1 MTTTDTVP
9 CFHCGLPARLGDGFA
24 VVLDGERKPM
34 CCKGCEAV
42 AQAIIDSGLGD
53 YYRYRTEAAPTGR
66 EAVPEFLRQVALYD
80 NPEVQKSFVRV
91 EDANVREAALILEG
105 ITCAACV
112 WLNERHIAR
121 LPGVLSVQINYGTHR
136 ARVRWDEGRI
146 HLSDILR
153 AVSDIGYLA
162 HPYDP
167 GRSQQLLEKERKQQ
181 LRYLGVA
188 GALGMQVMMIA
199 WALYH
204 GNVEPEYRTFFH
216 WVSLLLTIPVLAY
229 SAQPFFKAA
238 WRDFKRRQ
246 AGMDVPVALGI
257 TLAFAGSV
265 WVTLRGGEH
274 VYYESVTMFVFL
286 LLAGRYFEF
295 IARKRAAEAAE
306 ALVHLAPVMATRLT
320 ADGGEEVVP
329 AVELNVGDRVLIR
342 PGESVPADGVVM
354 AGASSANEALL
365 TGESLPIAKTAG
377 SRLIAGSVNIESVLQ
392 MQVEHTGQDTVLS
405 GVMRLLERAQ
415 TEKPA
420 ITQIADRAAA
430 WFVAA
435 VLVLATGVALF
446 WWQHDPALW
455 LPITVSVLVVTCP
468 CALSLATPT
477 AISAASSHLLRLGLL
492 TTRGHALETL
502 ARATHFVF
510 DKTGTLTAGRL
521 TLRDVHA
528 LGGVGGDQC
537 LALAAALERHSEH
550 PIARAL
556 LKAVPS
562 GPAALATEV
571 ENVPGGG
578 LTGTIGGARYFI
590 GTDRFITE
598 RTGLA
603 IDDTLRARAQTGGY
617 TVVWLSDDR
626 QLLAAFSLGDELRA
640 GARALIDELRQR
652 GKNVWLL
659 TGDNAPAAA
668 RVAQAVGITNVAAGL
683 KPADKLARVRALQQE
698 GAVVAMIGDGVNDA
712 PVLAAAQV
720 SVAMGGGTA
729 VAVASADM
737 ILLSDRLPHL
747 TEGLEVARKTVAIIR
762 ENLGWAIGYNVIALP
777 AAAMG
782 WVPPWLAAIGM
793 SASSLLVV
801 ANALRLHRSR
811 GERRRHNESVQT
823 EAA

>member
-1 MTTTDTVP
+1 
-9 CFHCGLPARLGDGFA
+9 LGDGFA
-24 VVLDGERKPM
+24 VVIDGERKPM

-42 AQAIIDSGLGD
+42 AQAILDSGLGD
-53 YYRYRTEAAPTGR
+53 FYRYRTEAAPTGQ
-66 EAVPEFLRQVALYD
+66 ELVPEFLRQVALYD

-121 LPGVLSVQINYGTHR
+121 LPGVLSVQINYSTHR
-136 ARVRWDEGRI
+136 ARVRWDESRI

-204 GNVEPEYRTFFH
+204 GSVEPEYRTFFH
-216 WVSLLLTIPVLAY
+216 WASLLLTIPVLTY

-238 WRDFKRRQ
+238 WRDVKRRQ

-257 TLAFAGSV
+257 TLAFAGSL
-265 WVTLRGGEH
+265 WVTVHGGEH

-306 ALVHLAPVMATRLT
+306 ALVHLAPMMATRLT

-377 SRLIAGSVNIESVLQ
+377 SRLIAGSINMESVLQ
-392 MQVEHTGQDTVLS
+392 MQVEQTGQDTVLS

-415 TEKPA
+415 TEKPT
-420 ITQIADRAAA
+420 ITQIADRAAT

-435 VLVLATGVALF
+435 VLVLASGVALF
-446 WWQHDPALW
+446 WWQHEPALW

-477 AISAASSHLLRLGLL
+477 AISAASGHLLRLGLL

-521 TLRDVHA
+521 TLREVQT
-528 LGGVGGDQC
+528 LGDSEREQC
-537 LALAAALERHSEH
+537 LTLAAALERHSEH

-556 LKAVPS
+556 LAAAPS

-578 LTGTIGGARYFI
+578 LSGLISGARYFI

-603 IDDTLRARAQTGGY
+603 IDAARRAQAQTGGN
-617 TVVWLSDDR
+617 TVVWLADSR
-626 QLLAAFSLGDELRA
+626 QLLAAFALGDELRA
-640 GARALIDELRQR
+640 GARDLIDELRGR
-652 GKNVWLL
+652 GKTVWLL

-683 KPADKLARVRALQQE
+683 KPADKLARVKALQAE

-729 VAVASADM
+729 VALASADM

-747 TEGLEVARKTVAIIR
+747 TEGMYVARKTVAIIR
-762 ENLGWAIGYNVIALP
+762 ENLGWAIGYNLIALP

-782 WVPPWLAAIGM
+782 WVPPWLAALGM

-801 ANALRLHRSR
+801 ANALRLHRPR
-811 GERRRHNESVQT
+811 REHHERRTSAHV

>member
-1 MTTTDTVP
+1 V
-9 CFHCGLPARLGDGFA
+9 GEGFA
-24 VVLDGERKPM
+24 VVLDGERRPM

-53 YYRYRTEAAPTGR
+53 YYRHRTQVASTGR
-66 EAVPEFLRQVALYD
+66 DAVPDFLRQVSLYD

-105 ITCAACV
+105 VTCAACV

-121 LPGVLSVQINYGTHR
+121 LPGVLTVQINYTTHR
-136 ARVRWDEGRI
+136 ARVRWDESRI

-181 LRYLGVA
+181 LRYLGVS
-188 GALGMQVMMIA
+188 GVLGMQVMMIA

-204 GNVEPEYRTFFH
+204 GNVEAEFRTFFH
-216 WVSLLLTIPVLAY
+216 WVSLLLTIPVLTYA
-229 SAQPFFKAA
+229 AQPFFKAA
-238 WRDFKRRQ
+238 WRDVKHRQ

-265 WVTLRGGEH
+265 WVTLYGGEH

-286 LLAGRYFEF
+286 LLTGRYFEF
-295 IARKRAAEAAE
+295 GARKRAAEAAE

-320 ADGGEEVVP
+320 ADGGEEVIP

-354 AGASSANEALL
+354 AGASSTNEALL
-365 TGESLPIAKTAG
+365 TGESLPIAKIAG
-377 SRLIAGSVNIESVLQ
+377 SRLIAGSINIESVLQ
-392 MQVEHTGQDTVLS
+392 MQVKHIGQDTVLS
-405 GVMRLLERAQ
+405 GVLRLLERAQ

-420 ITQIADRAAA
+420 ITQLADRAAA

-446 WWQHDPALW
+446 WWQQDPALW

-477 AISAASSHLLRLGLL
+477 AISAASGHLLRLGLL

-521 TLRDVHA
+521 TLREVHT
-528 LGGVGGDQC
+528 LGSLARERC
-537 LALAAALERHSEH
+537 LTLAAALERHSEH
-550 PIARAL
+550 PIARTL
-556 LKAVPS
+556 LTAAPA

-578 LTGTIGGARYFI
+578 LSGLIGNMRYFI
-590 GTDRFITE
+590 GTDRFVTE

-603 IDDTLRARAQTGGY
+603 IDAARRAHAQTGGN
-617 TVVWLSDDR
+617 TVVWLADDR
-626 QLLAAFSLGDELRA
+626 QLLAAFALGDELRA
-640 GARALIDELRQR
+640 GARDLINELRRR
-652 GKNVWLL
+652 GKTVWLL

-668 RVAQAVGITNVAAGL
+668 RVAQAVGITQVAAGL
-683 KPADKLARVRALQQE
+683 KPEDKLARVKTLQQE

-729 VAVASADM
+729 VALASADM

-747 TEGLEVARKTVAIIR
+747 TEGLYVARKTVAIIR
-762 ENLGWAIGYNVIALP
+762 ENLGWAIGYNIIALP

-782 WVPPWLAAIGM
+782 WVPPWLAALGM

-801 ANALRLHRSR
+801 ANALRLYRP
-811 GERRRHNESVQT
+811 RRDGAQT
-823 EAA
+823 KAA